1 MIKHFDVCASPFSN
15 GVCEV
20 TVERTFFNIPIL
32 IVSIEGYIVPNDT
45 NEESTKRYSA
55 IIADA
60 YRKAH
65 LLNLIANRKLPRRKK
80 HTS

>member
-1 MIKHFDVCASPFSN
+1 MKKHFDVYASPFNN
-15 GVCEV
+15 GVYEV
-20 TVERTFFNIPIL
+20 TVERTFFNISIL
-32 IVSIEGYIVPNDT
+32 MVSIEGYIVPNDID
-45 NEESTKRYSA
+45 EESTKIYA
-55 IIADA
+55 TIIANA